1 MLSSYLAELSK
12 IKLLSEEEEKELWHS
27 YKVNHNVE
35 SRAKIVESYQPLV
48 YKIVSKIKTD
58 ENLAMDLLQEG
69 TVGLIEAVENFDLS
83 LNIKFTTY
91 APFRIRGRVINYL
104 EKISQESASK
114 DDSIPSD
121 DLIHLTAKQEKF
133 IPFLIEKK
141 IEDDF
146 LISMVLKSI
155 NKLSEKEKKVIIDV
169 FIEDKK
175 PLDLAREMGISVSYL
190 SRLQKRGIKRLRG
203 MLSKLM
209 KEIKSI

>member
-12 IKLLSEEEEKELWHS
+12 IKLLSEEEERELWEAF
-27 YKVNHNVE
+27 KKNNDAE
-35 SRAKIVESYQPLV
+35 ARAKLVESYQPLV
-48 YKIVSKIKTD
+48 YKIVSKVKTD
-58 ENLAMDLLQEG
+58 ENLTMDLLQEG

-83 LNIKFTTY
+83 LKIKFTTY

-104 EKISQESASK
+104 EKISQESSGK
-114 DDSIPSD
+114 DESIHSD
-121 DLIHLTAKQEKF
+121 DLINLTVRQEKF
-133 IPFLIEKK
+133 MPFLIEKK
-141 IEDDF
+141 IEDNF
-146 LISMVLKSI
+146 LVSMVLKSL